1 MHIDMGQQRLRFP
14 RSSPYWPALSHPLL
28 QRILPGLTVSALGD
42 GMALVAVTWL
52 ALQLATGPDRTTWVS
67 AAIVAYTVPSIA
79 GTLLLGRLLGG
90 RPGTQLAGWDAI
102 LRATALMAIPVVHL
116 LGALNIEVYISL
128 LGLSSLLHG
137 WGSAGRFTLIAEL
150 LPDHDRIPANAILAT
165 ITELAAI
172 TGPPLAGLLIGWRG
186 AVTVIAIDAATFA
199 ALAATYRLAQP
210 HHTHQRPTS
219 DAPASRNA
227 GFGII
232 RRSRTLAS
240 LCALSFGFFLAFGP
254 VYIAL
259 PVFVTDTL
267 HGSATLLS
275 LYYTAFGVGAVIGG
289 LSTGYMRRWRPWPT
303 LIAIMLGLGIAMLPI
318 GVGAPTPVTLTCF
331 ALAGLIWAPYMPI
344 SMALFQRSTTTALL
358 PQVLAANS
366 AIAVLS
372 VPLGTMIGA
381 PLVAAIGAQT
391 TLLTCSIAIITLGL
405 ATTSVATL
413 IHVRHVSAGDAM
425 PIVAGPVA
433 SE

>member
-1 MHIDMGQQRLRFP
+1 MRVQRLRFP

-28 QRILPGLTVSALGD
+28 RRILPGLTVSAFGD

-102 LRATALMAIPVVHL
+102 LRAIALMAIPVVYL
-116 LGALNIEVYISL
+116 LGVLNIEVYILL

-150 LPDHDRIPANAILAT
+150 LPDQDRVPANAILAT
-165 ITELAAI
+165 VTELATI
-172 TGPPLAGLLIGWRG
+172 VGPPLAGLLIGWHG
-186 AVTVIAIDAATFA
+186 AITVIAIDAATFA

-210 HHTHQRPTS
+210 HHADQRPTRVV
-219 DAPASRNA
+219 PTSRNT
-227 GFGII
+227 GFV
-232 RRSRTLAS
+232 
-240 LCALSFGFFLAFGP
+240 FFLVFGP

-259 PVFVTDTL
+259 PVLVTDTL

-275 LYYTAFGVGAVIGG
+275 LYYAAFGIGAVIGS

-303 LIAIMLGLGIAMLPI
+303 LIVIMIGFGIAMLPMGI
-318 GVGAPTPVTLTCF
+318 GAPRSVTLTCF
-331 ALAGLIWAPYMPI
+331 AIAGLIWAPYMPI

-366 AIAVLS
+366 AIAILS
-372 VPLGTMIGA
+372 VPLGTLVGA
-381 PLVAAIGAQT
+381 PLVTAIGAQA
-391 TLLTCSIAIITLGL
+391 TLLTCAIAIITLGL
-405 ATTSVATL
+405 ATASVATL
-413 IHVRHVSAGDAM
+413 IHVRRVPAEDAM
-425 PIVAGPVA
+425 SSVAESIA
-433 SE
+433 SEYGWEEGH